1 MGTQWIGSPEH
12 KELFCRFFI
21 DTHLP
26 YEPDRLPWPDLDA
39 ASRGRLAALP
49 IWEEAVRTEAQT
61 AAAVTAMGRVER
73 DPLLSQAIALQGYE
87 EARHAELL
95 AGLTRRYAI
104 PVPPHQ
110 PQDPADPAWAFLRIG
125 YGECFDSFFAFGL
138 FALARQSGF
147 FPPPLV
153 DLFEPVM
160 QEEAR
165 HIIFHVNWVAYCQA
179 RLPAARRPSHVFRRA
194 LAVWLQLATRL
205 RTAARVRSETAR
217 DQDNFT
223 MSAHQSFG
231 DISARTFLETCLR
244 ENERRLAP
252 YDARL
257 LRPSFV
263 PAVARTILRGVA

>member
-1 MGTQWIGSPEH
+1 
-12 KELFCRFFI
+12 
-21 DTHLP
+21 
-26 YEPDRLPWPDLDA
+26 
-39 ASRGRLAALP
+39 
-49 IWEEAVRTEAQT
+49 
-61 AAAVTAMGRVER
+61 
-73 DPLLSQAIALQGYE
+73 
-87 EARHAELL
+87 
-95 AGLTRRYAI
+95 
-104 PVPPHQ
+104 
-110 PQDPADPAWAFLRIG
+110 
-125 YGECFDSFFAFGL
+125 
-138 FALARQSGF
+138 
-147 FPPPLV
+147 
-153 DLFEPVM
+153 M